1 MKKILFLSL
10 MGMTLAACSNEDL
23 PFEETAKTT
32 TEAQQ
37 AIISAEEAAEIA
49 TEAFNA
55 FTENGAKSR
64 AAVSMSRRCLLWD
77 ARVRVPKVSTPIHCC
92 ML

>member
-23 PFEETAKTT
+23 PFEDTT
-32 TEAQQ
+32 QPTSKVLSN
-37 AIISAEEAAEIA
+37 IISAEEAAEIA

-55 FTENGAKSR
+55 FTENGAKN
-64 AAVSMSRRCLLWD
+64 VWYF
-77 ARVRVPKVSTPIHCC
+77 VVKI
-92 ML
+92 